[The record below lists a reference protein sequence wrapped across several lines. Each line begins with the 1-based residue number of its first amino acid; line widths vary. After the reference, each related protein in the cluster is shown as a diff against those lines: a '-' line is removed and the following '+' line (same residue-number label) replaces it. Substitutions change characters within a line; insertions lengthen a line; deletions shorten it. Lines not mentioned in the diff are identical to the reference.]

1 MDFMN
6 KDMLKQITQ
15 YISPDEVK
23 YVADIKSTLEDTEV
37 EKDKQDDVIYLTK
50 IIAFYEKFKTLNWT
64 TECAQNYKEVIQN
77 FSWTLETYKDSIA
90 ENIQAI
96 IGQLNGSDISK
107 LELPISDN
115 PLEVINELKI
125 CVQNWYKLHEDD
137 MEYIGCRHLT
147 ADFLAQLYK
156 YVYLFRLNKI
166 STNAYAETVFGKDK

>member
-64 TECAQNYKEVIQN
+64 TECA
-77 FSWTLETYKDSIA
+77 
-90 ENIQAI
+90 
-96 IGQLNGSDISK
+96 
-107 LELPISDN
+107 
-115 PLEVINELKI
+115 
-125 CVQNWYKLHEDD
+125 
-137 MEYIGCRHLT
+137 
-147 ADFLAQLYK
+147 
-156 YVYLFRLNKI
+156 
-166 STNAYAETVFGKDK
+166 